1 MEQAGTSFESEVTE
15 VFKGIMDRWDLTITR
30 RNLAA
35 REPYLVL
42 SSDALAVIVS
52 QEVGSPP
59 RVEIG
64 SVDRDGT
71 ITDRQEVELVSADS
85 DASIMD
91 GNVLSPAPGDTLR
104 RLADLTKRRL
114 VQLFPTQRDC

>member
-1 MEQAGTSFESEVTE
+1 
-15 VFKGIMDRWDLTITR
+15 MDRWELTITR

-52 QEVGSPP
+52 REVGSPP

-71 ITDRQEVELVSADS
+71 ITDCQEVELVSADS

-114 VQLFPTQRDC
+114 VQLFPTQRDL